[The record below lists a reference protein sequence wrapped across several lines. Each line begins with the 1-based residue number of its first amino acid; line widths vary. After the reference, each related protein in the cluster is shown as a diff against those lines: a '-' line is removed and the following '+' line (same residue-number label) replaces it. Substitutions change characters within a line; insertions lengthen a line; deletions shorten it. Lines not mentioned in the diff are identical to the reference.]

1 MKTITEIKDQIAQ
14 QHGYKDFLDVLKSF
28 DCAKSTYTEVN
39 FIINESMQEYAKQCC
54 DLQIEK
60 CADNATAGIYPG
72 DYFNPEASVKV
83 DKESILSTPNV
94 AEKP

>member
-28 DCAKSTYTEVN
+28 DCAKSTYAEVN
-39 FIINESMQEYAKQCC
+39 FIINEAMQEYAKQCC
-54 DLQIEK
+54 EEQKIQCSNDVQIFNECDDPSYK
-60 CADNATAGIYPG
+60 TA
-72 DYFNPEASVKV
+72 E
-83 DKESILSTPNV
+83 ESILSTPNV